1 MLLAKLKRLFDTLS
15 FSVHRFY
22 VLFKDGTKLPIHSLE
37 LELKFLQKNPELVL
51 AWEFNK
57 GKFSTVGLHLAI
69 PFLFRLY
76 IGIGT
81 PYWRKLTAHVKN
93 KNSAAYGFIGDLDLA
108 SLMWGHGF
116 DGGKIFKFS
125 IYQFLFGGTTIIK
138 KEQDGSV
145 LRERLVFAPG
155 NKTSYLRV
163 DVERFCEIKTV
174 KRLLTRK
181 SKRYH
186 YEVSVEYLRGDHLPI
201 PKELMERNFL
211 FEQGNKYECVIE
223 QTLNDIN
230 LYLYK

>member
-1 MLLAKLKRLFDTLS
+1 MLLARLKGFLATLS
-15 FSVHRFY
+15 FSMHRFY
-22 VLFKDGTKLPIHSLE
+22 VLFKDGTKLPINSLE
-37 LELKFLQKNPELVL
+37 LELKFLQKNPELVI

-69 PFLFRLY
+69 PFLFRIY

-93 KNSAAYGFIGDLDLA
+93 KNTAAYGFIGDLDLA

-125 IYQFLFGGTTIIK
+125 IYQFLFGGTTAFK
-138 KEQDGSV
+138 KEHDGYV
-145 LRERLVFAPG
+145 WRDRLVFAPG

-163 DVERFCEIKTV
+163 EVERICETKIV

-186 YEVSVEYLRGDHLPI
+186 YQVNVVHLRGEYLPI

-211 FEQGNKYECVIE
+211 FNESNKYECVIE